1 MNVNVLATVA
11 CPLEGSP
18 SSSLPAQELDNN
30 RGTLYLNQA

>member
-1 MNVNVLATVA
+1 MNVNSLATVA

-18 SSSLPAQELDNN
+18 NSSLPAQEFDND